1 MYSII
6 RTKKLKSFGAITRSA
21 RHTFREQP
29 TPNAAPGMF
38 NQNRVVG
45 AKSTAQLV
53 GAFKNLLPEK
63 RRIDAVL
70 GIEYLITASPEAF
83 KRHGG
88 RLDDMGNG
96 YFRDAL
102 SWLRDRHGAANVL
115 CAAVH
120 LDESTPHLVA
130 YVLPL
135 TKEGRL
141 SARNFLGGPKL
152 MRELQDSFHS
162 SCGASRGL
170 ARGVKGS
177 KAKHDDVASFYRVLA
192 DAGEAPKLTALDY
205 AAKAFGRETEAWTH
219 AASLASANA
228 LGATMERRRRKS
240 RSSRERAVDQREI
253 KISRAELKLRQW
265 TDELNERELQFNESQ
280 LDVAALGSRLA
291 VERARADSMRRI
303 IDKHI
308 AVNKQVSATRT
319 VAQPELSFPLLDR

>member
-6 RTKKLKSFGAITRSA
+6 RTKKLKSFGAIARSA

-38 NQNRVVG
+38 NRNRVVG
-45 AKSTAQLV
+45 AKSTARLI

-135 TKEGRL
+135 TKDGRL
-141 SARNFLGGPKL
+141 SARDFLGGPKL
-152 MRELQDSFHS
+152 MRDLQDSFHS
-162 SCGASRGL
+162 SCGVSRGL
-170 ARGVKGS
+170 SRGVKGS
-177 KAKHDDVASFYRVLA
+177 KAKHDEVASFYRILA
-192 DAGEAPKLTALDY
+192 SAREAPKLTVLDY
-205 AAKAFGRETEAWTH
+205 AAKALGRETEAWIH
-219 AASLASANA
+219 AASLASANV

-240 RSSRERAVDQREI
+240 RSSREKAVDQREV
-253 KISRAELKLRQW
+253 KVSCAELKLRQW
-265 TDELNERELQFNESQ
+265 SDELNYREHQLNEAQ

-291 VERARADSMRRI
+291 VERARADSMQRI

-308 AVNKQVSATRT
+308 AVNKQVSARRPVTK
-319 VAQPELSFPLLDR
+319 PLLGLPLLDR

>member
-1 MYSII
+1 MHAII
-6 RTKKLKSFGAITRSA
+6 RTKKLKSFGAIARSA
-21 RHTFREQP
+21 RHTFREQL
-29 TPNAAPGMF
+29 TPNADPAMLS
-38 NQNRVVG
+38 QNRVAG
-45 AKSTAQLV
+45 AKSTAQLI

-102 SWLRDRHGAANVL
+102 SWLRDRHGAANVV

-141 SARNFLGGPKL
+141 SARDFLGGPKL
-152 MRELQDSFHS
+152 MRDLQDSFHS
-162 SCGASRGL
+162 RCGASRGL
-170 ARGVKGS
+170 SRGVKGS
-177 KAKHDDVASFYRVLA
+177 KAKHDEVASFYRILA
-192 DAGEAPKLTALDY
+192 STGEAPKLTALDY
-205 AAKAFGRETEAWTH
+205 AAKALGRETEAWTH

-240 RSSRERAVDQREI
+240 RSSREKAVDQREV
-253 KISRAELKLRQW
+253 KVSSAELRLRQW
-265 TDELNERELQFNESQ
+265 TDELNVREHQLNETQ
-280 LDVAALGSRLA
+280 LDIAALGSRLA
-291 VERARADSMRRI
+291 VEKARADSMQRI

-308 AVNKQVSATRT
+308 AVNKQVLVRRP
-319 VAQPELSFPLLDR
+319 VAQPELGSALLER